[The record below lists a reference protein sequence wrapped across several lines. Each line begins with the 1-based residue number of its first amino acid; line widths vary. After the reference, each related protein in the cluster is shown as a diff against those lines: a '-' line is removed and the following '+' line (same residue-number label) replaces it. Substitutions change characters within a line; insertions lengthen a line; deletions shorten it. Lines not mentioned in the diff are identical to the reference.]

1 MNTNIIVLHFAN
13 SIKDEEEF
21 SDEDSI
27 MYET

>member
-1 MNTNIIVLHFAN
+1 VLHFAN

-27 MYET
+27 MYETW